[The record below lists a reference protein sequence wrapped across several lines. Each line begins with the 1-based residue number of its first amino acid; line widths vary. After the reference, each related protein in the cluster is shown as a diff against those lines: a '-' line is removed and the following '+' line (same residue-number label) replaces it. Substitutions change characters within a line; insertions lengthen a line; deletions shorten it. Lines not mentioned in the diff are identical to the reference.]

1 MVRYERN
8 SIEGKGRIDV
18 GVDLHIQRW
27 HVTVLEKDVELF
39 SGNIAGQWPSLRS
52 LLDRYGSGKEI
63 VVVYEA
69 GYFGYWLY
77 DCVTAYGAKCI
88 VTPPSLIPRELGNHV
103 KTDRRDSRKLAYYSM
118 LGMLKAV
125 HVPTVEERYHRQ
137 VLRRR
142 QQLIA
147 DRRRVQQRIKA
158 ELRANGIG
166 LIHSGKSWSSRY
178 EAELRQLT
186 FDDHFMEKS
195 FKRMLDQYENLKKD
209 VREQTALMRELAKT
223 DYYKERV
230 KIMTSAAGIG
240 VLSAMQF
247 LVEIQ
252 DVTRFRRADQI
263 SSYVGLTPS
272 QYSSGEHVRMGRITR
287 TGKAMIRSMLVE
299 ASWILIR
306 KDGAMRLKYEAIKAR
321 AGAKRAIVAIAR
333 ILLLRIRHM
342 LIHKEMYVIGL
353 EG

>member
-1 MVRYERN
+1 MERYTRN
-8 SIEGKGRIDV
+8 ALESKPKIDV
-18 GVDLHIQRW
+18 GVDQHLLRW
-27 HVTVLEKDVELF
+27 HVTIIEKDVELF
-39 SGNIAGQWPSLRS
+39 SGSIAGQWRALRS
-52 LLDRYGSGKEI
+52 LLDTYGSGKEI

-77 DCVTAYGAKCI
+77 DCVRAYGATCI
-88 VTPPSLIPRELGNHV
+88 VTPPSLIPREPGNRV

-118 LGMLKAV
+118 QGMLKAV
-125 HVPTVEERYHRQ
+125 YVPTLEERYHRQ

-142 QQLIA
+142 QQLLA

-166 LIHSGKSWSSRY
+166 LRQSGKSWSRRY
-178 EAELRQLT
+178 EAELRQLS
-186 FDDHFMEKS
+186 FDNQFMDKS
-195 FKRMLDQYENLKKD
+195 FKRILDQYESLKKE
-209 VREQTALMRELAKT
+209 VRDQTALMRELAKT

-230 KIMTSAAGIG
+230 TIMTSTAGIG

-252 DVTRFRRADQI
+252 DVTRFHRADQL

-287 TGKAMIRSMLVE
+287 TGKSMIRSMLVE